1 MFFKVLQINQLI
13 ELCSRKCRW
22 HLVTLCF
29 CFANQVPLKRQGLW
43 WGWQF
48 AAYGSSGMWG
58 CGFEQHQVNKKQ
70 QHRMHWLRAEAA
82 CVDGGQGELL
92 AIPAAI
98 YSNWSKSRCF
108 YLPFQSGSTE
118 NRGFIPPTPS
128 NMKVSLLLC
137 PFTLISVQY
146 LALYGA

>member
-29 CFANQVPLKRQGLW
+29 YSANQVPLQRQGLW

-48 AAYGSSGMWG
+48 ASHGSSGMWG

-70 QHRMHWLRAEAA
+70 QHRMHWPRAETVY
-82 CVDGGQGELL
+82 VDGGKGSSWQSQLL
-92 AIPAAI
+92 SILIGPRADAFICLFRVDQQRI
-98 YSNWSKSRCF
+98 GHTCFGDLSR
-108 YLPFQSGSTE
+108 
-118 NRGFIPPTPS
+118 PTPQILRL
-128 NMKVSLLLC
+128 VSCCDL
-137 PFTLISVQY
+137 SV
-146 LALYGA
+146 